1 VGANAGRGEEA
12 VSDVFISY
20 KREDRARVETLY
32 ALLLDLDVSAWFDG
46 GLEVGVEWERRIFEQ
61 IDQAQAMIVC
71 WTFAAVSSHWVTREA
86 KIGLERNIL
95 VPVMLQPCALVPP
108 FDTLQAADLTDWDG
122 APDAPQV
129 QKVLGKLEH
138 LLGRKN
144 LARNA
149 RLRAGGQ
156 KEAMV
161 DLLRRLL
168 VTRATSKLPPYT
180 YKEAE
185 AALRTQAEVEDLR
198 IGEFDQHSLW
208 GALDALAEQNRRR
221 REPPLQVLVVSK
233 DSGRPGR
240 GYWQKHVFL
249 DGEGDELEQMVFSRQ
264 LARVRAY
271 KWNQDV

>member
-1 VGANAGRGEEA
+1 M
-12 VSDVFISY
+12 SDVFISY

-86 KIGLERNIL
+86 KLGLERNIL

-122 APDAPQV
+122 APDALEV

-185 AALRTQAEVEDLR
+185 AALRVQAEAEDLR

-233 DSGRPGR
+233 ESGRPGR